1 MQKAAIIIPCYNRL
15 SYLKQTVWSLYN
27 CDLSAVDE
35 IIFINDAS
43 TDKATNEFIDSL
55 ITKPKTRIVVNREN
69 KGIKGCLIY
78 GYELCFANG
87 YDIVINFDSDAIIR
101 SDCITQLIE
110 NYKQIPGTLLTAFHS
125 TTKNANGSE
134 RHFIIEEA
142 LNICYKRSVG
152 GINFCIDKQ
161 AYEQFVKP
169 ALNSNTN
176 WDHQACI
183 NSGGAYCLKPS
194 LVQHIGF
201 DSSLNHTEQPDIA
214 DDFYYWDLPSVT
226 LLGVDNQPERLNRAK
241 EICTK
246 WIKFGEVVTLNPD
259 IRSKE
264 AYSEFMI
271 KEAYKYVKTTHCLI
285 FQHDGY
291 VNNWMAWDNVWLQY
305 DYIGAPWHYQDGM
318 AVGNGGFSLRSRRLM
333 EIIATD
339 TQISFTHPEDHHIC
353 RTYRPYLE
361 QTYGIKFAPL
371 EVAEKFSF
379 EGYMQPNKVLK
390 DQFGVHG
397 SNPRKAA
404 PIVRPVKQKYV
415 IGQFASLGDIL
426 WLVPLVRALNDEG
439 NETIWPVNPEYLS
452 LRKHFPDLNF
462 IDKNLYNLPYE
473 SRNRIMTPYGQWLPY
488 RYASENMG
496 RTLRDCMESKYSI
509 YGHSW
514 KIFRSLH
521 WERDRKAEQ
530 SLYDKLIDKKPY
542 IIVNRY
548 YGAQGQFQI
557 TPELP
562 LGANVIEMKPIEGFT
577 MLDWGMVIENASEI
591 HTANTSILYMLEQMR
606 LDMPIHL
613 YSRNGLWS
621 EKAFEYTQFIHS
633 KPYQLH
639 I

>member
-1 MQKAAIIIPCYNRL
+1 MNTAIIIPCFNRL
-15 SYLKQTVWSLYN
+15 EYLKQTVWSLYN
-27 CDLSAVDE
+27 CDISAVDE

-69 KGIKGCLIY
+69 KGIKGCLLY

-101 SDCITQLIE
+101 PDAVIKLIE
-110 NYKQIPGTLLTAFHS
+110 NYDKTGNGILTGFHS
-125 TTKNANGSE
+125 VTKNANGSD
-134 RHFIIEEA
+134 RHKIKYDFEDI
-142 LNICYKRSVG
+142 YFKTSVG
-152 GINFCIDKQ
+152 GINLCVNKQ
-161 AYEQFVKP
+161 AYEEFVKP
-169 ALNSNTN
+169 ALLSSGN
-176 WDHQACI
+176 WDHNSCI
-183 NSGGAYCLKPS
+183 NAGGAWCIKQS
-194 LVQHIGF
+194 VVQHIGF

-226 LLGVDNQPERLNRAK
+226 LLGVDNQPERLSKAK
-241 EICTK
+241 DICTK
-246 WIKFGEVVTLNPD
+246 WIKFGKVITLNPD

-264 AYSEFMI
+264 AYSQFMI
-271 KEAYKYVKTTHCLI
+271 KEAYKHVKTEHCLI

-291 VNNWMAWDNVWLQY
+291 VNNWMAWDNHWLQY

-339 TQISFTHPEDHHIC
+339 PKISFTHPEDHHIC

-361 QTYGIKFAPL
+361 TTYGIKFAPL

-379 EGYMQPNKVLK
+379 EGYMQPNKTLK

-397 SNPRKAA
+397 FRHNQQTA
-404 PIVRPVKQKYV
+404 PKPVKQRYV

-426 WLVPLVRALNDEG
+426 WLVPLIRALQDEG
-439 NETIWPVNPEYLS
+439 NECLWPVNPEYLS
-452 LRKHFPDLNF
+452 LKKHFPDLNF
-462 IDKNLYNLPYE
+462 VDKNQYNLPYE

-591 HTANTSILYMLEQMR
+591 HTANSSILYMMEQMS
-606 LDMPIHL
+606 LNMPIHL
-613 YSRNGLWS
+613 YSRGGLWG
-621 EKAFEYTQFIHS
+621 EVGFNYTEFIHS
-633 KPYQLH
+633 KKYIKH